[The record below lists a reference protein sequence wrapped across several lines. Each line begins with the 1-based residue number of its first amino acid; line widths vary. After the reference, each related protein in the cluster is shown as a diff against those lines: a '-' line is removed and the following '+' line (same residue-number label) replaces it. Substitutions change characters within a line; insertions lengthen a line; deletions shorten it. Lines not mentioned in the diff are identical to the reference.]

1 MNGVNAGQL
10 QPLSKFIRVDDAYLS
25 YDKYPR
31 EMFSQLFK
39 RNSENCSCFYQ

>member
-25 YDKYPR
+25 YDKYPGNV
-31 EMFSQLFK
+31 FSAL
-39 RNSENCSCFYQ
+39 